1 MNWKGDSDFLVPVVE
16 MSFFH
21 INSVG
26 FLERNKIILYV
37 RKEIIKYSG
46 KTIFFSFKNHDHL
59 NHLARRG

>member
-1 MNWKGDSDFLVPVVE
+1 MNWKGDSEFLVSVVE

-46 KTIFFSFKNHDHL
+46 KMIIFFFWKPWSFKSL
-59 NHLARRG
+59 S